1 MEVTNLIIL
10 NMGTIAWIVLGGVA
24 GWIGS
29 KIMGTDDSQGI
40 ILNII
45 VGIIGAWL
53 GGYIFNLLGY
63 AAVTGFNFY
72 SLGVSV
78 VGAVVLLWVVKLIRG

>member
-1 MEVTNLIIL
+1 
-10 NMGTIAWIVLGGVA
+10 MGTIAWIVLGGVA

-29 KIMGTDDSQGI
+29 MIMGTDDSQGI

-53 GGYIFNLLGY
+53 GGYIFSYLGY
-63 AAVTGFNFY
+63 ASVTGFNLY
-72 SLGVSV
+72 SLLVSV
-78 VGAVVLLWVVKLIRG
+78 IGAVVLLWIVKLVRG

>member
-1 MEVTNLIIL
+1 
-10 NMGTIAWIVLGGVA
+10 MGTIAWIVLGGVA

-53 GGYIFNLLGY
+53 GGYLFNMMGY
-63 AAVTGFNFY
+63 AAVTGFNIY
-72 SLGVSV
+72 SLLVSV
-78 VGAVVLLWVVKLIRG
+78 VGAVVLLWVVKLVRG

>member
-1 MEVTNLIIL
+1 
-10 NMGTIAWIVLGGVA
+10 MGTIAWIVLGGVA

-29 KIMGTDDSQGI
+29 KIMGTDNSQGI

-53 GGYIFNLLGY
+53 GGYLFNMMGY
-63 AAVTGFNFY
+63 VAVTGFNIY
-72 SLGVSV
+72 SLLVSV
-78 VGAVVLLWVVKLIRG
+78 VGAVVLLWIVKLVRG

>member
-1 MEVTNLIIL
+1 
-10 NMGTIAWIVLGGVA
+10 MGTLAWIVLGGVA

-29 KIMGTDDSQGI
+29 KIMGTDSSQGI

-45 VGIIGAWL
+45 VGIVGAFI
-53 GGYIFNLLGY
+53 GGYIFNYLGY

-78 VGAVVLLWVVKLIRG
+78 VGAVVLLWIVKLIRR

>member
-1 MEVTNLIIL
+1 
-10 NMGTIAWIVLGGVA
+10 MGTIAWVVLGGVA

-40 ILNII
+40 VLNII

-53 GGYIFNLLGY
+53 GGYLFNMLGY
-63 AAVTGFNFY
+63 AAVTGFNVY
-72 SLGVSV
+72 SLLVSV
-78 VGAVVLLWVVKLIRG
+78 VGAVVLLWIVKLVRG

>member
-1 MEVTNLIIL
+1 
-10 NMGTIAWIVLGGVA
+10 MGTIAFLVLGGVA

-45 VGIIGAWL
+45 VGIVGAWL
-53 GGYIFNLLGY
+53 GGYLFNYLGY
-63 AAVTGFNFY
+63 SAVTGFNLY
-72 SLGVSV
+72 SLLVSV
-78 VGAVVLLWVVKLIRG
+78 IGAIVLLWVVKLVRG

>member
-1 MEVTNLIIL
+1 
-10 NMGTIAWIVLGGVA
+10 MGTIAWIVLGGVA

-29 KIMGTDDSQGI
+29 KIMGTDNSQGI

-53 GGYIFNLLGY
+53 GGYIFNMLGY
-63 AAVTGFNFY
+63 AAVTGFNIY
-72 SLGVSV
+72 SLLVSV
-78 VGAVVLLWVVKLIRG
+78 VGAVVLLWIVKLVRG

>member
-1 MEVTNLIIL
+1 
-10 NMGTIAWIVLGGVA
+10 MGTIAWIVLGGVA

-53 GGYIFNLLGY
+53 GGYLFNYMGY
-63 AAVTGFNFY
+63 AAVTEFNLY
-72 SLGVSV
+72 SLLVSV
-78 VGAVVLLWVVKLIRG
+78 IGAVVLLWVVKLVRG

>member
-1 MEVTNLIIL
+1 
-10 NMGTIAWIVLGGVA
+10 MGTIAWIVLGGVA
-24 GWIGS
+24 GWLGS
-29 KIMGTDDSQGI
+29 MIMGTDDSQGI
-40 ILNII
+40 ILNIT

-53 GGYIFNLLGY
+53 GGYLFGFMGF

-78 VGAVVLLWVVKLIRG
+78 VGAVVLLWVVKMIRG

>member
-1 MEVTNLIIL
+1 
-10 NMGTIAWIVLGGVA
+10 MGTIAWIVLGGVA

-40 ILNII
+40 ILNIV

-53 GGYIFNLLGY
+53 GGYLFTMMGY
-63 AAVTGFNFY
+63 AAVTGFNIY
-72 SLGVSV
+72 SLLVSV
-78 VGAVVLLWVVKLIRG
+78 VGAVVLLWVVKLVRG

>member
-1 MEVTNLIIL
+1 M
-10 NMGTIAWIVLGGVA
+10 GGVA

-29 KIMGTDDSQGI
+29 NIMGTDDSQGI

-45 VGIIGAWL
+45 VGIIGAGI
-53 GGYIFNLLGY
+53 GGYLFNFMGF

-72 SLGVSV
+72 SLGVSI
-78 VGAVVLLWVVKLIRG
+78 VGAVVLLWLVKMVRG

>member
-1 MEVTNLIIL
+1 
-10 NMGTIAWIVLGGVA
+10 MGYIAWIVLGGVA
-24 GWIGS
+24 GFIGS

-40 ILNII
+40 ILNIV
-45 VGIIGAWL
+45 VGVIGAWL
-53 GGYIFNLLGY
+53 GGYLFSFMGF

-78 VGAVVLLWVVKLIRG
+78 VGAVVLLWVVKMVRG